1 MGIDNLSGKS
11 NIEELRREYAREEL
25 LEKNVR
31 QNPIDQFTA
40 WFDQALLSE
49 VVEPNAMSLATAD
62 HKGSPS
68 VRIVLLKGF
77 DREGFRFFSN
87 YNSRKGKELKENPKA
102 SLCFFWPELE
112 RQVRLE
118 GEVIRMSR
126 KESEDY
132 FHKRP
137 RLSQLGAWASNQSE
151 EVESRDQLEERFEK
165 LKEKY
170 QEKKIPV
177 PEFWGGYR
185 LKPSSIEFWQGRRGR
200 LHDRLLYEK
209 ESEDWVIKRLSP

>member
-1 MGIDNLSGKS
+1 MAKEELSGNL
-11 NIEELRREYAREEL
+11 NIEQLRREYAREEL
-25 LEKNVR
+25 LEEQVRKNPV
-31 QNPIDQFTA
+31 DQFTA

-62 HKGSPS
+62 KDGKPS

-87 YNSRKGKELKENPKA
+87 YKSRKGRELDENPNA

-118 GEVIRMSR
+118 GKVVKIGRE
-126 KESEDY
+126 ESEDY
-132 FHKRP
+132 FLKRP

-151 EVESRDQLEERFEK
+151 EVTSREKLEERFEK
-165 LKEKY
+165 LKQKFEG
-170 QEKKIPV
+170 EEIPA
-177 PEFWGGYR
+177 PEYWGGYL
-185 LKPSSIEFWQGRRGR
+185 LKPTAIEFWQGRRGR

-209 ESEDWVIKRLSP
+209 EQGSWVIKRLSP

>member
-1 MGIDNLSGKS
+1 MDKENLSGNS
-11 NIEELRREYAREEL
+11 NIEQLRREYAREEL
-25 LEKNVR
+25 LEENVS
-31 QNPIDQFTA
+31 QNPVDQFTA

-62 HKGSPS
+62 KNGSPS

-87 YNSRKGKELKENPKA
+87 YKSRKGKELEENPRA

-118 GEVIRMSR
+118 GEVIKMSR
-126 KESEDY
+126 KESENY
-132 FHKRP
+132 FLKRP

-151 EVESRDQLEERFEK
+151 EVESREKLEERFEK

-170 QEKKIPV
+170 REEPIPV
-177 PEFWGGYR
+177 PQFWGGYR
-185 LKPSSIEFWQGRRGR
+185 LKPSSVEFWQGRRGR

-209 ESEDWVIKRLSP
+209 ESDGWAIKRLSP

>member
-1 MGIDNLSGKS
+1 MEKEEPSGNS
-11 NIEELRREYAREEL
+11 NIEQLRREYAREEL
-25 LEKNVR
+25 LEEQVRKNPV
-31 QNPIDQFTA
+31 DQFTA

-62 HKGSPS
+62 KDGKPS

-77 DREGFRFFSN
+77 DHTGFRFFSN
-87 YNSRKGKELKENPKA
+87 YKSRKGKELEENPYA

-118 GEVIRMSR
+118 GEVIKMNR
-126 KESEDY
+126 KESEEY
-132 FHKRP
+132 FLKRP

-151 EVESRDQLEERFEK
+151 EVSSREELEARFQE
-165 LKEKY
+165 LKSKFEDKT
-170 QEKKIPV
+170 IPA
-177 PEFWGGYR
+177 PEFWGGYL
-185 LKPSSIEFWQGRRGR
+185 LKPDSIEFWQGRRGR

-209 ESEDWVIKRLSP
+209 ESGSWIIKRLSP